1 MNKCL
6 FWTALAAALLPVLAS
21 AQPSARPAPPAA
33 PKEVNVS
40 MCSGCHAIPGYQT
53 AFPRVHRVP
62 MISGQSARYIVLAL
76 QAYRKGDRAHPT
88 MRAIASALD
97 DAEIE
102 ALAAYYAVRG
112 ADPVQ

>member
-1 MNKCL
+1 MKLRL
-6 FWTALAAALLPVLAS
+6 FSTALAATLLPALAA
-21 AQPSARPAPPAA
+21 AQAPAKAPVA

-62 MISGQSARYIVLAL
+62 MISGQSARYLVLAL
-76 QAYRKGDRAHPT
+76 QAYRRGDRQHPT

-102 ALAAYYAVRG
+102 ALAAYYSVRG
-112 ADPVQ
+112 ADPQD